1 MDLHKPYYVIM
12 HNLFR
17 NATLVPDRFHIII
30 KVRNALDNDRIKLCT
45 KSNPNYKKLKNIGN

>member
-30 KVRNALDNDRIKLCT
+30 KIKNALDNARIKLCT
-45 KSNPNYKKLKNIGN
+45 KSNPNYKKLKKY